1 MCISTTEA
9 LHTVKTL
16 INDDVYECCEASM
29 DKEKVSDKLEKIKKY
44 INKIDK
50 KEKYNIEVRLGKFT
64 ILEMKFCACAEQE
77 CSRFRMIVLNLGF
90 EI

>member
-29 DKEKVSDKLEKIKKY
+29 DKETVTEKLEKIEKY
-44 INKIDK
+44 IKKIDK
-50 KEKYNIEVRLGKFT
+50 KENPVDLSSPFGGYY
-64 ILEMKFCACAEQE
+64 
-77 CSRFRMIVLNLGF
+77 
-90 EI
+90 

>member
-16 INDDVYECCEASM
+16 IKDDVYECCEASM
-29 DKEKVSDKLEKIKKY
+29 DKETVTDKLEKIEKY

-50 KEKYNIEVRLGKFT
+50 KENPVDLHDPHSGYY
-64 ILEMKFCACAEQE
+64 
-77 CSRFRMIVLNLGF
+77 
-90 EI
+90 

>member
-16 INDDVYECCEASM
+16 KKDDVYECCEASM
-29 DKEKVSDKLEKIKKY
+29 DKETVTDKLEKIEKY

-50 KEKYNIEVRLGKFT
+50 KENPVDLHDPHSGYY
-64 ILEMKFCACAEQE
+64 
-77 CSRFRMIVLNLGF
+77 
-90 EI
+90 

>member
-16 INDDVYECCEASM
+16 IKDDVYECCEASM
-29 DKEKVSDKLEKIKKY
+29 DKETVTDKLEKIEKY

-50 KEKYNIEVRLGKFT
+50 KENPVD
-64 ILEMKFCACAEQE
+64 
-77 CSRFRMIVLNLGF
+77 LNDPFGGYY
-90 EI
+90 